1 MQNRGI
7 KNRIGKIIVGIIITC
22 ITFSFFALNVSAQA
36 KATTDKFEVGKY
48 LQIDDGQSY
57 LETETKTDA
66 NTNTTSTT
74 IRKKDALGYFI
85 IKSIEMLTMVIG
97 SFSLLFIIIGGIT
110 LMISHGDS
118 QLQEKGKSMITASL
132 IGLVIVFTSLI
143 VVTFVQSL
151 FYTT

>member
-7 KNRIGKIIVGIIITC
+7 KNRFGKIIVGIIITC

-36 KATTDKFEVGKY
+36 TATTDKFEVGQY
-48 LQIDDGQSY
+48 LKIDDGQSY
-57 LETETKTDA
+57 LGTTKEGEIEKD
-66 NTNTTSTT
+66 
-74 IRKKDALGYFI
+74 DALGYFI

-118 QLQEKGKSMITASL
+118 QLQEKGKSMITSAL